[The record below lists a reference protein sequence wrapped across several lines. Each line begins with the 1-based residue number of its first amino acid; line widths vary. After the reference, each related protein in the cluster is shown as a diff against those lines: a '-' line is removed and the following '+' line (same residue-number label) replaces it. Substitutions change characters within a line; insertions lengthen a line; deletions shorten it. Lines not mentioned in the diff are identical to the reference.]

1 MAARGLEIPDSG
13 EPPAAGTAERT
24 RWELRRIERCVG
36 RLWKAHTFETVPC
49 REVDEASVPDDREDE
64 PVREPAPEPST
75 EFQTWLD
82 RRVHSCI
89 ESRFKE
95 EFFAL
100 DDYVCEYMVG
110 SEETAP
116 IEVECYDYTK
126 RLQATMLG
134 FTLVKGEGVD
144 FEEFTPFLEW
154 NPDRC
159 PGPIRGSS
167 IPEGRMR
174 DLYFNFSIDP
184 SDGIC
189 LPGRSGWGGL
199 DPKFR
204 REPRNEWTG
213 LE

>member
-1 MAARGLEIPDSG
+1 M
-13 EPPAAGTAERT
+13 
-24 RWELRRIERCVG
+24 
-36 RLWKAHTFETVPC
+36 FETVPC
-49 REVDEASVPDDREDE
+49 REVDEASVPAFWEDE

-110 SEETAP
+110 SEETAL
-116 IEVECYDYTK
+116 IEVECYDYTR
-126 RLQATMLG
+126 RLSLTMLG
-134 FTLVKGEGVD
+134 IDDSLFLNREGAPITEDTLRW
-144 FEEFTPFLEW
+144 LEW

-159 PGPIRGSS
+159 PGPNRGSS

-204 REPRNEWTG
+204 REPRSEWRG